1 MKYLKLNKN
10 FSQIQ
15 QAFNNNQRIV
25 LRYNNSIVG
34 ELANLSQQQA
44 TRDSQNTQ
52 YKIVRFDITN
62 TISEYSFNPINFD
75 TDISNWYI
83 DFYTFTQA
91 ALEEAEEQYGIII
104 PNWEEENLYNV
115 YILNSTSQQK

>member
-34 ELANLSQQQA
+34 ELANLNQQQA
-44 TRDSQNTQ
+44 TGDTQ
-52 YKIVRFDITN
+52 YKMVNFDITN
-62 TISEYSFNPINFD
+62 TIPEYSFNPINFN
-75 TDISNWYI
+75 TNISNWYI
-83 DFYTFTQA
+83 EFNTLTQTD
-91 ALEEAEEQYGIII
+91 LEEIEEYYGINI
-104 PNWEEENLYNV
+104 PNWEEENLYNM
-115 YILNSTSQQK
+115 YILDIPTS

>member
-34 ELANLSQQQA
+34 ELANLNQQQA
-44 TRDSQNTQ
+44 TRGLQNTQ
-52 YKIVRFDITN
+52 YKTVRFDITN
-62 TISEYSFNPINFD
+62 TIPEYSFNPINFD
-75 TDISNWYI
+75 TNISNWYI
-83 DFYTFTQA
+83 DFNTLTQA
-91 ALEEAEEQYGIII
+91 EIEEYDGIII
-104 PNWEEENLYNV
+104 SNWEEENLYN
-115 YILNSTSQQK
+115 IGQTLSK

>member
-25 LRYNNSIVG
+25 LRYNNSIIG
-34 ELANLSQQQA
+34 ELLYLSQQQA
-44 TRDSQNTQ
+44 TRGEVAQGTQ
-52 YKIVRFDITN
+52 HKRVRFDITN

-75 TDISNWYI
+75 IDISNWYI
-83 DFYTFTQA
+83 VFSTLNQA
-91 ALEEAEEQYGIII
+91 DIEEAEEQYGIVF
-104 PNWEEENLYNV
+104 PNWEEENLYNFEF
-115 YILNSTSQQK
+115 NDMFK